1 MRCVQS
7 PSSGTTAGWGEV
19 QTVLPVEQGA
29 VCTSVVLCGGRPCEV
44 LHVEKGYIAKT
55 KACHMSE
62 VSDHTRILCKQ
73 MVLLNVQACV
83 YTLSASCVTLI
94 NQLKYKHMI
103 LQL

>member
-55 KACHMSE
+55 KVAICLRFLATGESFR
-62 VSDHTRILCKQ
+62 SIGF
-73 MVLLNVQACV
+73 
-83 YTLSASCVTLI
+83 SCRVGATTVGTI
-94 NQLKYKHMI
+94 V
-103 LQL
+103 